1 MNPRRTLAPLIVATG
16 MAASLGV
23 CAAGGE
29 RWGALHPSHEA
40 QPAVGTSAGAGV
52 VPVSF
57 VFATREEGHE
67 LRLTDVHLVILCP
80 VVGRLFEAVSEGP
93 FLVANVPAGRYE
105 VIASHDGQ
113 ARRIPLTVT
122 RGESRQVSIYW

>member
-1 MNPRRTLAPLIVATG
+1 MDLRRTLAALVVAVVV
-16 MAASLGV
+16 AAPPGV
-23 CAAGGE
+23 CANGGE
-29 RWGALHPSHEA
+29 RAGAPDLAREA
-40 QPAVGTSAGAGV
+40 QPAVEPGPAAGF

-67 LRLTDVHLVILCP
+67 LRLTNVHLVIHCP

-105 VIASHDGQ
+105 IVASHDGH
-113 ARRIPLTVT
+113 ARRMPLTVT
-122 RGESRQVSIYW
+122 RGEPREVSIFW

>member
-1 MNPRRTLAPLIVATG
+1 MNPARILSALVVAAG
-16 MAASLGV
+16 MAAPLGA
-23 CAAGGE
+23 CAFGGE
-29 RWGALHPSHEA
+29 RAATLHAPHEA
-40 QPAVGTSAGAGV
+40 QPAVESRAGVGV

-93 FLVANVPAGRYE
+93 FLTANLPAGRYE
-105 VIASHDGQ
+105 VIASHEGR
-113 ARRIPLTVT
+113 ARRIPLTVA
-122 RGESRQVSIYW
+122 RGETRQVSIFW